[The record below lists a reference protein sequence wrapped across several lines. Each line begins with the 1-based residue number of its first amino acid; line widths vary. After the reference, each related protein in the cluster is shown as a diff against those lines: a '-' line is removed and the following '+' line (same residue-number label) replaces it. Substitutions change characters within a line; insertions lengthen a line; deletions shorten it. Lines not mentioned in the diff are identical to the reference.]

1 MGSYL
6 KFYFLFFTEYVIC
19 YDATAKLDFDTAN
32 FYNCSVTCNDGTS
45 DSKTKLFEIHI
56 DKNEDPVF
64 TSDGKYNNWA
74 ETSSHVISNNV
85 AFWQV

>member
-19 YDATAKLDFDTAN
+19 YDESAKLDFDTAN

-64 TSDGKYNNWA
+64 TSAGKNN
-74 ETSSHVISNNV
+74 N
-85 AFWQV
+85 

>member
-1 MGSYL
+1 M
-6 KFYFLFFTEYVIC
+6 IC

-56 DKNEDPVF
+56 GKNEDPAF
-64 TSDGKYNNWA
+64 TSDGRCNN
-74 ETSSHVISNNV
+74 
-85 AFWQV
+85 